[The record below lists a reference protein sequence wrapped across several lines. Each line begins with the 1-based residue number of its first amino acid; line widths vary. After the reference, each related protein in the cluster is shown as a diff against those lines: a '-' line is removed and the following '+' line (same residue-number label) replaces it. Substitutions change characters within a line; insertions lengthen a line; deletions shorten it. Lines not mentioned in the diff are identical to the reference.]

1 MKKYRIIKQ
10 ISGGLPYSVKE
21 FEDFHKCYMFFK
33 KIIKIEDENVRELRS
48 FGYYVVNDFYKNEF
62 QLSKDVVNIKIEK
75 KRGKHWYCLRLQD
88 I

>member
-33 KIIKIEDENVRELRS
+33 KMIKIEDENVRELRS

-62 QLSKDVVNIKIEK
+62 QLSKDVVKIKIEK
-75 KRGKHWYCLRLQD
+75 KRGKYWYCLRLQD

>member
-62 QLSKDVVNIKIEK
+62 QLSKDVVKIKIEK
-75 KRGKHWYCLRLQD
+75 KRGKHWHCLRLQD